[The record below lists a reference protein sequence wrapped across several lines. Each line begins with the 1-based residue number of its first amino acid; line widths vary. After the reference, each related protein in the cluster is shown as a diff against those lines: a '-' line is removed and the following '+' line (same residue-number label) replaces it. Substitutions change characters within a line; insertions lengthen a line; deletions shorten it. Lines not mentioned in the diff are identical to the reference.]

1 MPDEGAGRGRAG
13 RQFARGPGRMRIAVG
28 ADHAG
33 FELKS
38 QLTPWLRAQG
48 YEVVDLGA
56 HRHDPEDDYPDF
68 AAAVARA
75 LTAGQA
81 ERGVVFC
88 GSGVGACIT
97 ANKVRG
103 VRACLCH
110 DTYTARQGVEHD
122 AMNVLCLGGRVV
134 SAAEGRQILTAFLE
148 AEFQPEERFRR
159 RLDKLNEVERRGA

>member
-1 MPDEGAGRGRAG
+1 
-13 RQFARGPGRMRIAVG
+13 MRIAVG

-48 YEVVDLGA
+48 YAVADLGA
-56 HRHDPEDDYPDF
+56 HGYDPDDDYPDF

-75 LTAGQA
+75 VAGGEA

-122 AMNVLCLGGRVV
+122 DMNVLCLGGRVV
-134 SAAEGRQILTAFLE
+134 SAAAAQGILTAFLG
-148 AEFQPEERFRR
+148 AEFQPEERFQR
-159 RLDKLNEVERRGA
+159 RLDKLNEVERRGG